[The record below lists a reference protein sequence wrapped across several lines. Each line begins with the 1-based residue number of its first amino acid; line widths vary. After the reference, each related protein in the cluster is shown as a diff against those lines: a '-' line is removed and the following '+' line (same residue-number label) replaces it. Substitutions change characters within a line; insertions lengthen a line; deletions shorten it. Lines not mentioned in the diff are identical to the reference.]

1 MGKNKKAMHKDIKG
15 PNTPKEKAEA
25 ATHKR
30 DRQEASEELQDPQ
43 PGNGEE
49 GLKAEQKE
57 QEERQESPEAALI
70 EKIRE
75 QEDRYLRLAA
85 EFDNYR
91 KRTLREKAD
100 LTKHAGADL
109 ISDLLPVIDDLDRA
123 VEAMEDT
130 RDAAAIKKGIELIH
144 GKFRDFL
151 TSKGVKEIR
160 AAGSEFDTDYHEAV
174 TKIPAPA
181 KKYKGKIVDVIEK
194 GYLMNDRVIRYAKV
208 VVGE

>member
-1 MGKNKKAMHKDIKG
+1 MGKNKKTMQKDIKG
-15 PNTPKEKAEA
+15 PDSPKEKAEA
-25 ATHKR
+25 KTDR
-30 DRQEASEELQDPQ
+30 RGRQEASGEFPG
-43 PGNGEE
+43 PHGNGEE
-49 GLKAEQKE
+49 SLQDEHRE
-57 QEERQESPEAALI
+57 QEDRQESPEEVLV

-75 QEDRYLRLAA
+75 QEDKYLRLAA

-123 VEAMEDT
+123 VEAMSNT
-130 RDAAAIKKGIELIH
+130 SDAAAIKKGIELIH

-151 TSKGVKEIR
+151 ASKGVREIR
-160 AAGSEFDTDYHEAV
+160 ATGSEFDTDFHEAV